1 MVSLLASGTHVWRP
15 HASPN
20 ANPNANEG
28 TQSLFPCSWSQ
39 FTCLQCIPAVSC
51 RSLRPRDE
59 GGQGVN
65 LAILN
70 MSQRVSHRRE
80 WIFGGMKRA
89 AFRADRPAGSPLPRI
104 LTKF

>member
-1 MVSLLASGTHVWRP
+1 
-15 HASPN
+15 
-20 ANPNANEG
+20 
-28 TQSLFPCSWSQ
+28 
-39 FTCLQCIPAVSC
+39 
-51 RSLRPRDE
+51 
-59 GGQGVN
+59 
-65 LAILN
+65 